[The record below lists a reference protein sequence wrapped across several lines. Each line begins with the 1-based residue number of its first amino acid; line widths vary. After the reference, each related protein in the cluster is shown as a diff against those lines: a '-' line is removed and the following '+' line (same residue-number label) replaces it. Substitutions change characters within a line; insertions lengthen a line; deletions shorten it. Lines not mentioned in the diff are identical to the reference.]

1 MKIASFNAN
10 GLRARLPV
18 IVRWLSAEAPDVL
31 AIQETKVQDADFPH
45 EALAETGYRC
55 AYRGQ
60 KSYNGV
66 AVLTR
71 TEPEKVQ
78 FGFGDDEKFDAEAR
92 LISVTL
98 KGVAVVNSYV
108 PQGQA
113 VDSDK
118 FRYKL
123 AWIDRIGRFFRER
136 FDPEDPVVWVGD
148 FNVAPTPID
157 VYDPEK
163 LLGSVCY
170 HPDEH
175 RALSGVEKWGFVD
188 VYRRHRPEDPTF
200 TFWDY
205 RVPNAVKRKIGWR
218 IDHIWATRPAADRCT
233 AAWIDVEPRT
243 WEKPSDHTFIVAEF
257 EMG

>member
-18 IVRWLSAEAPDVL
+18 VVRWLAAEAPDVL
-31 AIQETKVQDADFPH
+31 AIQETKVQDADFP
-45 EALAETGYRC
+45 EGALAETGYRC
-55 AYRGQ
+55 TYRGQ
-60 KSYNGV
+60 KAYNGV
-66 AVLTR
+66 AILTR
-71 TEPEKVQ
+71 TAPETVIYG
-78 FGFGDDEKFDAEAR
+78 FGGDDEFDAEPR
-92 LISVTL
+92 LIGVEMEGVT
-98 KGVAVVNSYV
+98 VVNSYV

-118 FRYKL
+118 FAYKL
-123 AWIDRIGRFFRER
+123 AWFDRIGRFFQER
-136 FDPEDPVVWVGD
+136 FDPGDRLIWVGD
-148 FNVAPTPID
+148 FNVAPTAID

-170 HPDEH
+170 HPKEH
-175 RALSGVEKWGFVD
+175 QALAAVEKWGFVD

-205 RVPNAVKRKIGWR
+205 RIPNAVKRKIGWR
-218 IDHIWATRPAADRCT
+218 IDHIWATQPAAEQST
-233 AAWIDVEPRT
+233 AAWIDVAPRT

-257 EMG
+257 DL